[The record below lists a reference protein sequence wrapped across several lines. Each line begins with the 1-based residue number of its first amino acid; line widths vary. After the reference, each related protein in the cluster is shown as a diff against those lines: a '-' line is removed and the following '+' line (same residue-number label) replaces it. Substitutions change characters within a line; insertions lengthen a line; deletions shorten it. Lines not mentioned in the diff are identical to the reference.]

1 MCSVRKKITF
11 STYLISHT
19 VNGLYYTIL
28 EKYAYIKLNEDDVY
42 NEFSNLVNAVFEER
56 NKAVPKNLI
65 NDILGIACDEN
76 LKPLL
81 QSLPSL

>member
-1 MCSVRKKITF
+1 M
-11 STYLISHT
+11 
-19 VNGLYYTIL
+19 
-28 EKYAYIKLNEDDVY
+28 KLNEDDVY

-65 NDILGIACDEN
+65 NDILDIACDEN